1 MPVNARDL
9 FEAIG
14 MVDEDLVEAADG
26 PVRRPAWTPR
36 RVMGRVLPVAACL
49 CIVGAA
55 VLSFGRG
62 MFSAGSSGGAML
74 QNEMAGGAA
83 DAAPETAPDTAQAP
97 AFYDTEGAAAEKSA
111 AAPGIPQE
119 IAEKITPTSGAGS
132 GTALMA
138 YDYTEIARVD
148 PLDGE
153 QPEALAVYRGT
164 LAGRCLNTD
173 GMTERLTDALTALGY
188 DAALADSARL
198 TTGYDEESTQ
208 DPQAVAQSLYEKFGI
223 GSELDY
229 WSGIAQLTVTLPD
242 GGILS
247 VNNELT
253 LTVTLTGDETGALT
267 DAQAAEEADTILK
280 ANAGLLDALGGYD
293 AMGLTGGDYS
303 YDGTRQQFWA
313 VLYRTGDT
321 ASQTLAGYDLGRATF
336 TADAEG
342 NLLSLTIPGTALA
355 ENVGE
360 YGLISREEAA
370 ALLADGSYLNAEY
383 DESAPAAADIEQAES
398 YLCYTGGRALYYV
411 PMWCFVVDEG
421 ERENTA
427 DGLHSYRPYYVPAVS
442 LDTLGTLL
450 AD

>member
-1 MPVNARDL
+1 MNARDL

-14 MVDEDLVEAADG
+14 MVDEDLVEEADG
-26 PVRRPAWTPR
+26 PVRPPAWTPR

-74 QNEMAGGAA
+74 QNEMAGSTT

-97 AFYDTEGAAAEKSA
+97 AFYDTEGAASEKSA
-111 AAPGIPQE
+111 AGTGIPAE
-119 IAEKITPTSGAGS
+119 LAEKMTPTSGAGS
-132 GTALMA
+132 GTALLA
-138 YDYTEIARVD
+138 YDYAEIARVD

-153 QPEALAVYRGT
+153 LPQALAIYRGT

-173 GMTERLTDALTALGY
+173 AMTETLREALTALGY
-188 DAALADSARL
+188 DAALADSAQL

-208 DPQAVAQSLYEKFGI
+208 DPEAVARSLYEKFGI

-229 WSGIAQLTVTLPD
+229 WSGIAWMEVDLPD
-242 GGILS
+242 GGVLS

-253 LTVTLTGDETGALT
+253 LDITLTGDESGALT
-267 DAQAAEEADTILK
+267 DEQAAEQADTILK

-293 AMGLTGGDYS
+293 AVGLTGGDYS
-303 YDGTRQQFWA
+303 YDGSSRQFWA

-321 ASQTLAGYDLGRATF
+321 PSEQLAGYDLAQASF
-336 TADAEG
+336 AADG
-342 NLLSLTIPGTALA
+342 TGKLLSLTLPGAARA
-355 ENVGE
+355 ESVGE
-360 YGLISREEAA
+360 YPLISREEAA

-383 DESAPAAADIEQAES
+383 DEAAPAAAEIEQAES

-411 PMWCFVVDEG
+411 PMWCFVIDEG

-442 LDTLGTLL
+442 LDTLWELL
-450 AD
+450 TG